1 MLLLHDLAHP
11 DLSEA
16 LVYYLKTTDI
26 HQFLCQGIFQ
36 GFEVFIRNL
45 NIQESYLM
53 GSFSSIYLLQLQDT
67 KDFIIPKVI
76 REMSDFSPIYVV
88 YKS

>member
-1 MLLLHDLAHP
+1 
-11 DLSEA
+11 
-16 LVYYLKTTDI
+16 
-26 HQFLCQGIFQ
+26 
-36 GFEVFIRNL
+36 
-45 NIQESYLM
+45 M